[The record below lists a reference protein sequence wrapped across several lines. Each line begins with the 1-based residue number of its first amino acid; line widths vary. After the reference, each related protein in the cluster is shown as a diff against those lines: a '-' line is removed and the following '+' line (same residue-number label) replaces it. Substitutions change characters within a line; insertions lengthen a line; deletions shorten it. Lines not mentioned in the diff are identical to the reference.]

1 MKSNTNSEEYMNEIS
16 NAPVPE
22 SRPETVLQTWGKALT
37 KPNEKTFVEIASSP
51 NAKATT
57 AYLWVF
63 VAGLIQFFLASL
75 VQSQLMGT
83 YLDQLGIESGNFARQ
98 GLMSV
103 VVTAICGAPI
113 AAAVS
118 TLFFAIG
125 VFIVQWL
132 AKMFGGRGTSDQLAY
147 TMASI
152 TAPYSIVAG
161 VFTLLAAIPY
171 VGLCFSAILTIA
183 GIYIFVLNVMAV
195 KGVNQ
200 ISWGAAIGSLLIPG
214 LVIGLLCACLIGA
227 SAAFLIPVIQ
237 QSAPN
242 FTP

>member
-1 MKSNTNSEEYMNEIS
+1 MKSNTNPEESMNEIP
-16 NAPVPE
+16 NAPISE

-37 KPNEKTFVEIASSP
+37 KPSEQTFIEIASSP
-51 NAKATT
+51 NAKAST

-63 VAGLIQFFLASL
+63 VASLIQFFLVSL
-75 VQSQLMGT
+75 VQSRMMGT
-83 YLDQLGIESGNFARQ
+83 YMEQFGVGTGDLANQ
-98 GLMSV
+98 GFMSV
-103 VVTAICGAPI
+103 VVGAICGAPV

-132 AKMFGGRGTSDQLAY
+132 AKMFGGRGTADQLAY
-147 TMASI
+147 AMASI
-152 TAPYSIVAG
+152 SAPYAIVAG
-161 VFTLLAAIPY
+161 ILSLFAAIPY
-171 VGLCFSAILTIA
+171 VGVCFSAILTIA

-214 LVIGLLCACLIGA
+214 LVIGLLCACLVGI
-227 SAAFLIPVIQ
+227 SAAVLVPLIQ
-237 QSAPN
+237 GSAPN

>member
-1 MKSNTNSEEYMNEIS
+1 MNEIS

-37 KPNEKTFVEIASSP
+37 KPNEQTFVEIASSP

-63 VAGLIQFFLASL
+63 VAGLIQFFLVSL
-75 VQSQLMGT
+75 VQSQVMGT
-83 YLDQLGIESGNFARQ
+83 YLEQLGMETGDLGSRTFA
-98 GLMSV
+98 SIA
-103 VVTAICGAPI
+103 VTAICGAPI

-125 VFIVQWL
+125 VFIVQWI
-132 AKMFGGRGTSDQLAY
+132 AKMFGGRGTADQLAY
-147 TMASI
+147 AMASI
-152 TAPYSIVAG
+152 SAPYAIVAG
-161 VFTLLAAIPY
+161 ILSLFAAIPY
-171 VGLCFSAILTIA
+171 VGLCFSGILTIA

-200 ISWGAAIGSLLIPG
+200 ISWGAAIGSLIIPG
-214 LVIGLLCACLIGA
+214 LVIGLLCACLVGI
-227 SAAFLIPVIQ
+227 SAAVLVPLIQ
-237 QSAPN
+237 GSAPN